1 MLSEANGLS
10 RRAQRCF
17 AQHDTALPILVV
29 KFHNVKERT
38 DVDRILDSSI
48 AHPCCPQ
55 RYKILLPNISRSQ
68 RQLLQKA

>member
-29 KFHNVKERT
+29 KFHIWRK
-38 DVDRILDSSI
+38 DR
-48 AHPCCPQ
+48 
-55 RYKILLPNISRSQ
+55 KI
-68 RQLLQKA
+68 